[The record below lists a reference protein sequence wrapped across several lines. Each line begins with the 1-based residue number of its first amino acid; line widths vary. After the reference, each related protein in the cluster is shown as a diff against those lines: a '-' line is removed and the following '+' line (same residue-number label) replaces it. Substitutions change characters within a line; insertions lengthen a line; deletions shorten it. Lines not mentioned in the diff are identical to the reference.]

1 MGIDEI
7 PSFER
12 IRYDFRAISI
22 PIGIGERQRE
32 RERVAMRA
40 SGGRASRV
48 TGRTERSYPRSR
60 HWQCS
65 VR

>member
-12 IRYDFRAISI
+12 IRDDFRAISI

-32 RERVAMRA
+32 RE
-40 SGGRASRV
+40 SGDESKWWESESSDR
-48 TGRTERSYPRSR
+48 
-60 HWQCS
+60 
-65 VR
+65 